1 MSHLSI
7 TSRIVWCRRF
17 RRQAPTHSEKDGWRA
32 EEQGLRDALLMRDH
46 SNDYRSRLPD
56 VFARYLTGFQDAQT
70 LIRMAKINPALA
82 QLRYRTGV
90 SPSRLF
96 EERARR
102 EAHTN
107 ILLIKDE
114 RSLLTPLHGV
124 LKSKNDQV
132 LEVQTRS
139 GLKRHQ
145 AGPAD
150 LIITDLA
157 MPKMPDRPSLEL
169 TKDC

>member
-56 VFARYLTGFQDAQT
+56 VFARYLMGFQDAQT

-96 EERARR
+96 DERGRR

-107 ILLIKDE
+107 ILIIKDE
-114 RSLLTPLHGV
+114 RPVRTRLHGV
-124 LKSKNDQV
+124 LDSKNDQV
-132 LEVQTRS
+132 VEVQTRRE
-139 GLKRHQ
+139 LEQHQ
-145 AGPAD
+145 AGSTD

-157 MPKMPDRPSLEL
+157 MPKMPDRLSLEL

>member
-7 TSRIVWCRRF
+7 TSRIVLCRRF

-56 VFARYLTGFQDAQT
+56 VFARYLMGFQDAQT

-96 EERARR
+96 QAHARR

-114 RSLLTPLHGV
+114 RPLRTRLHGV
-124 LKSKNDQV
+124 LESKNDQV
-132 LEVQTRS
+132 MEVHTRRELE
-139 GLKRHQ
+139 RHQ
-145 AGPAD
+145 AGSAD
-150 LIITDLA
+150 LTITDLA
-157 MPKMPDRPSLEL
+157 MPQMSDRLH
-169 TKDC
+169 